1 MKPIRHIFFD
11 LDRTLWDFEANSKT
25 VLEMLYRDYN
35 LQRFFPNFL
44 LFYEKYKSVNEEM
57 WQKYYKKEIT
67 KDDVRLLRFYETVGT
82 EKAMC
87 VEMSQNY
94 IETSVL
100 QTAVFPDT
108 NEVLT
113 ALKERNYTLHI
124 LSNGFREVQD
134 KKLKNCHLSHFFTT
148 VTTSEDADHHKP
160 HPKAFEYA
168 LKQANAKSENAA
180 MIGDDTVTD
189 IEGAVNS
196 GLYAIFF
203 NPKRLPLP
211 NKADIEIHELKS
223 LLEIFR

>member
-1 MKPIRHIFFD
+1 
-11 LDRTLWDFEANSKT
+11 
-25 VLEMLYRDYN
+25 
-35 LQRFFPNFL
+35 
-44 LFYEKYKSVNEEM
+44 M

-108 NEVLT
+108 HEVLT

-134 KKLKNCHLSHFFTT
+134 KKLKNCRLSHFFTT
-148 VTTSEDADHHKP
+148 VTTSEDAGHHKP

-168 LKQANAKSENAA
+168 LKQANAKPVNAA
-180 MIGDDTVTD
+180 MVGDDTVTD

-211 NKADIEIHELKS
+211 NKTDIEIHELKS